1 MSAIEFVVRDS
12 AGQIEHGNV
21 AGDGAAA
28 SIIVSV
34 DEDISLNLSRAQ
46 VQSYSRQGQALQVV
60 LIDGRVIMIEGFFTP
75 EGIPEND
82 LYLSSGGVLAQV
94 ELAEVSD
101 GFYYANYSEA
111 EAFG

>member
-75 EGIPEND
+75 EVS
-82 LYLSSGGVLAQV
+82 LKTTSTSRLA
-94 ELAEVSD
+94 
-101 GFYYANYSEA
+101 GFWRRSNWPK
-111 EAFG
+111 